1 MTLLKKEKSKEAK
14 KGEKK
19 TLLYGSITANKYRIY
34 DRIRK
39 SWFK

>member
-1 MTLLKKEKSKEAK
+1 MTLLKKKKSKE
-14 KGEKK
+14 GREENSS
-19 TLLYGSITANKYRIY
+19 YGSITANKCRIY